1 MTEEQDAPRSSAHA
15 LRSVGETKPPKH
27 PKFLI
32 ANLELEFHVSPIRI
46 SDLRFSN
53 RKKTRVLRAP
63 WRVAV
68 CVLTPSPGASP
79 ADALSRFDAPRRIP
93 YNRGI
98 LLARQRA
105 RRRLVYKVVENRI
118 RKALRHHIHER
129 YKTDVPIATERP
141 PKLAMGEAA
150 SPVCFELAKRL
161 KKPPRALAQEIA
173 NSLKPIP
180 GVARVEVAG
189 GGYLNFFF
197 DRTEFFRGALMES
210 TQKPVAASADAPKTI
225 VEHTAINPNK
235 AAHIGHL
242 RNAVLGDTFVRLLRH
257 AGRNV
262 EIQNYIDNTGVQVA
276 DVVLGF
282 LHLEKKSIDDV
293 RALTLAPRFDYVCWD
308 LYTRVTQFLAEDKS
322 RLELR
327 AHTLKE
333 IEEGQGEAAKMA
345 ELVATAIVHRH
356 LETLDRLGIDYD
368 LLTQESEIL
377 HLKFWDAAFDMLKKS
392 GAIQMSTS
400 GKTAGCWVMQLPS
413 DREAKEGQPE
423 TPDNTNEK
431 TNDKTGNKT
440 DSKTD
445 EEPAEQAEAK
455 IIVRSNGTVTYVG
468 KDIAYHL
475 WKFGL
480 LDRDFHYQRFHTHP
494 DGHEAW
500 VTASERSDAGA
511 PPFGHAHEVFNVVDS
526 RQAYPQQVVAAGLRA
541 LGYTEQADRLKHFA
555 YNVVALTPRCA
566 REMGYEIPEEDAKK
580 PYVEVS
586 GRKGQGVKADDL
598 LDRLEQ
604 SAQAEVD
611 ARHAEEPEADRKAI
625 AHAVAVGA
633 LRYFLLRFTRSTVI
647 AFDFKDALSF
657 EGETGPY
664 VQYAVVRING
674 IMQKVIQQFQSAH
687 SALDH
692 SSQGSSASLLD
703 PAILASPRGD
713 DLWELLLLAGSL
725 DAYAEQ
731 AVSAQEPAFVA
742 RYAFELAQAFN
753 GFYHKHHILSE
764 EDEAKRS
771 FLMMLTIFVRY
782 KLIAALGLM
791 GIVAPEKM

>member
-1 MTEEQDAPRSSAHA
+1 M
-15 LRSVGETKPPKH
+15 
-27 PKFLI
+27 
-32 ANLELEFHVSPIRI
+32 
-46 SDLRFSN
+46 
-53 RKKTRVLRAP
+53 
-63 WRVAV
+63 
-68 CVLTPSPGASP
+68 
-79 ADALSRFDAPRRIP
+79 
-93 YNRGI
+93 
-98 LLARQRA
+98 
-105 RRRLVYKVVENRI
+105 YKVVEDRI

-161 KKPPRALAQEIA
+161 RKPPRALAQEIA

-189 GGYLNFFF
+189 AGYLNFFF
-197 DRTEFFRGALMES
+197 DRTEFFLGALIES
-210 TQKPVAASADAPKTI
+210 KQKSTATGADAPKTI

-333 IEEGQGEAAKMA
+333 IEEGKGEAARMA
-345 ELVATAIVHRH
+345 ELVSTAIVHRH

-377 HLKFWDAAFDMLKKS
+377 HLKFWDAAFALLKER
-392 GAIQMSTS
+392 GVIQLAAS
-400 GKTAGCWVMQLPS
+400 GKNAGCWVMQLPS
-413 DREAKEGQPE
+413 DCEAKEGQPE
-423 TPDNTNEK
+423 TPDK
-431 TNDKTGNKT
+431 TNDKTGDKTGDKT
-440 DSKTD
+440 DD
-445 EEPAEQAEAK
+445 EPTEQAEAK

-500 VTASERSDAGA
+500 VTASKRSDAGA
-511 PPFGHAHEVFNVVDS
+511 PPFGHAQEVFNVVDS

-598 LDRLEQ
+598 LDRLEE

-611 ARHAEEPEADRKAI
+611 ARHAEEPEAERKAI

-674 IMQKVIQQFQSAH
+674 IMQKVFQQAATQQPA
-687 SALDH
+687 
-692 SSQGSSASLLD
+692 QGSGGAATVANPLD
-703 PAILASPRGD
+703 PAILAAPAAD

-725 DAYAEQ
+725 DAYADQ

-742 RYAFELAQAFN
+742 RYAFELAQTFN

-771 FLMMLTIFVRY
+771 FLLMLTIFVRD
-782 KLIAALGLM
+782 KLVAALGLM